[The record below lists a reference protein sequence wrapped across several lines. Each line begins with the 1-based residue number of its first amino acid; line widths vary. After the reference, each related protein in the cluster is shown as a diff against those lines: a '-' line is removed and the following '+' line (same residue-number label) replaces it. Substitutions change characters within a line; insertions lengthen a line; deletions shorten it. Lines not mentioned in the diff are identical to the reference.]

1 MDTQIYKKY
10 SNYIIDNLYQLV
22 NSYIDIGKYQPTF
35 KETNLHLL
43 SKLHNKCFNISHD
56 DLISIMIYIDRLTQK
71 SPTLFINIVNI
82 DYILLVIVMLYIKMY
97 DDHWYINS
105 SYAQWTGLDL
115 KIINQTEIDI
125 LTHISL
131 FIKDKD
137 YSNKKADVMKLNR
150 ML

>member
-1 MDTQIYKKY
+1 MDIHIYKKY
-10 SNYIIDNLYQLV
+10 SNYIIDNLYQLI
-22 NSYIDIGKYQPTF
+22 NSYIDISKYQPTF
-35 KETNLHLL
+35 KETSLHLL

-56 DLISIMIYIDRLTQK
+56 DLINIMIYIDRLTQK
-71 SPTLFINIVNI
+71 SPVLFINILNI

-137 YSNKKADVMKLNR
+137 YNNKKEDVMKLNQ